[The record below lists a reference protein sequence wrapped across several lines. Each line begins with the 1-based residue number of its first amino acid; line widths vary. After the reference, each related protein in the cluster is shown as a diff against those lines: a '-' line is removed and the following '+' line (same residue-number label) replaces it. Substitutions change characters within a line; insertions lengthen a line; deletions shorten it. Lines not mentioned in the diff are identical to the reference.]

1 MSHKTTEKAHNEGA
15 EFTRESTSPA
25 DIASNALDQFVEFA
39 DKAVDEVS
47 RVGKQALT
55 GDNAPKLAAGAAL
68 GAVAGIL
75 LPFISLPL
83 GAIAGAGYVAYRQAQ
98 KSE

>member
-15 EFTRESTSPA
+15 EFTRESTRPS

-55 GDNAPKLAAGAAL
+55 SVTMPPSSPGAVL
-68 GAVAGIL
+68 GAVAGVL